1 MKKKL
6 RFSSSV
12 EKLKEWRRLKMV
24 SAKFYEKLMK
34 ISKVMEEKGDGISYI
49 RNEKDSYTIGT
60 RKYSE
65 EIAKYLDET
74 VGEWEGSEADVKKRK
89 RKGRKEDAPKKVG
102 YLWKIPVSESK

>member
-1 MKKKL
+1 
-6 RFSSSV
+6 
-12 EKLKEWRRLKMV
+12 MV

-60 RKYSE
+60 RKYSA

-74 VGEWEGSEADVKKRK
+74 VGNWEGSEANVKKRK
-89 RKGRKEDAPKKVG
+89 NKGKKGETVKKVG

>member
-1 MKKKL
+1 
-6 RFSSSV
+6 
-12 EKLKEWRRLKMV
+12 MV

-65 EIAKYLDET
+65 EIAKYLDEI
-74 VGEWEGSEADVKKRK
+74 VGEWEGSEANVKKRK
-89 RKGRKEDAPKKVG
+89 KKGRKEEAPKKVG

>member
-1 MKKKL
+1 
-6 RFSSSV
+6 
-12 EKLKEWRRLKMV
+12 MV

-49 RNEKDSYTIGT
+49 RNEKDNYTIGT

-74 VGEWEGSEADVKKRK
+74 VGNWEGSEANVKKRK
-89 RKGRKEDAPKKVG
+89 KKGRKEETAKKVG
-102 YLWKIPVSESK
+102 YLWKIPISESK

>member
-6 RFSSSV
+6 KFSSSI
-12 EKLKEWRRLKMV
+12 EKLKVWRRLKMV

-65 EIAKYLDET
+65 EIAKYLDEI
-74 VGEWEGSEADVKKRK
+74 VGEWEGSEANVKKRK
-89 RKGRKEDAPKKVG
+89 KKGRKEEAPKKVG